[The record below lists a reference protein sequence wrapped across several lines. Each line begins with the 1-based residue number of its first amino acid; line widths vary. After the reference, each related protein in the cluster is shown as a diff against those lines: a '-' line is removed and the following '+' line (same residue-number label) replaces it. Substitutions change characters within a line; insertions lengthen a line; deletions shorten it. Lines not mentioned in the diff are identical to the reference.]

1 MTISC
6 KYCGKQIE
14 VPGENTNRLYCSES
28 CKKKAYRAKKNGG
41 FLVDQSK
48 PRIQPEQCGKCQYG
62 TKLENFWCC
71 GYFEIMGHTRT
82 SLHPEGLTSHCYEF
96 TPKKRGRGKRG
107 IRLHRPLLEGLE
119 DEEDYG

>member
-28 CKKKAYRAKKNGG
+28 CKKKAYRA
-41 FLVDQSK
+41 
-48 PRIQPEQCGKCQYG
+48 QCGKCQYG

-96 TPKKRGRGKRG
+96 TPRKRGRKKRG